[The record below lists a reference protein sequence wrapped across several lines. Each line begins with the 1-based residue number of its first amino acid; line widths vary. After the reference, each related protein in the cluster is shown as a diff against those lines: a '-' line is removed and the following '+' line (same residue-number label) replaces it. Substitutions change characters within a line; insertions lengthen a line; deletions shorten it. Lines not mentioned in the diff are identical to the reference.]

1 VSADLTPLFSQAGEC
16 FTVVSTQTH
25 FRFWWKGQHKGV
37 TGLFPADFVEELDD
51 NGVRIAPQP
60 TPGSWDYNSGD
71 EQSKSDDSDDDDS
84 DSDSDSNEVPRAPRS
99 PQSGSP
105 NPGKRSPAPNFKAP
119 VPAPLSP
126 VLTMATSPMV
136 MSPTPSRGASS
147 TSSTTKD
154 RLKTAA
160 SMPTLPNVHH
170 RRQAAAPTGSSRPL
184 SGTATD
190 EASTSMTWMSL
201 PPLSPRSSTATSS
214 KCFDDDT
221 SDSQSLQD
229 FIRSTQAVVCAA
241 RSAVLA
247 SPVQAGLFALQLR
260 DQSGA
265 RASAEQACDA
275 AVGKLVIC
283 HKRGTTPRLRTI
295 VKPADSC
302 VGGELSVSLFIINDL
317 QRDSIVEVTVDG
329 AHVNGSPWTAAILL

>member
-1 VSADLTPLFSQAGEC
+1 M
-16 FTVVSTQTH
+16 
-25 FRFWWKGQHKGV
+25 
-37 TGLFPADFVEELDD
+37 
-51 NGVRIAPQP
+51 
-60 TPGSWDYNSGD
+60 PGSWDYNSGD
-71 EQSKSDDSDDDDS
+71 EQSKSDDDDDDDCDDS
-84 DSDSDSNEVPRAPRS
+84 DSSEGPQAPRT
-99 PQSGSP
+99 QSGSP
-105 NPGKRSPAPNFKAP
+105 NPGKRSSAPSRKAP
-119 VPAPLSP
+119 VPLSP
-126 VLTMATSPMV
+126 VLVPTSPMV
-136 MSPTPSRGASS
+136 TSPTPSRGASS
-147 TSSTTKD
+147 TSSTSKD

-170 RRQAAAPTGSSRPL
+170 RRQGAAPVGSSRPL

-260 DQSGA
+260 DQAGV

-275 AVGKLVIC
+275 AVGKLVVC

-329 AHVNGSPWTAAILL
+329 AHVNGSPWTAAVLT

>member
-1 VSADLTPLFSQAGEC
+1 M
-16 FTVVSTQTH
+16 
-25 FRFWWKGQHKGV
+25 
-37 TGLFPADFVEELDD
+37 
-51 NGVRIAPQP
+51 
-60 TPGSWDYNSGD
+60 PGSWDYNSGD
-71 EQSKSDDSDDDDS
+71 EQSKSDDDDDDDCDDS
-84 DSDSDSNEVPRAPRS
+84 DSSEGPRAPRT
-99 PQSGSP
+99 QSGSP
-105 NPGKRSPAPNFKAP
+105 NPGKRSSAPSRKAP
-119 VPAPLSP
+119 VPLSP
-126 VLTMATSPMV
+126 VLVPTSPMV
-136 MSPTPSRGASS
+136 TSPTPSRGASS
-147 TSSTTKD
+147 TSSTSKD

-170 RRQAAAPTGSSRPL
+170 RRQSAAPVGSSRPLSGTATDEASTSMTTLPNVHHRRQGAAPVGSSRPL

-260 DQSGA
+260 DQAGV

-275 AVGKLVIC
+275 AVGKLVVC

-329 AHVNGSPWTAAILL
+329 AHVNGSPWTAAVLT